1 MKYVKKKSFQSKWP
15 YRTHII
21 ELIIVS
27 YTDSDAKW
35 EAVAFIRCHRDKYSL
50 PGPGLHP
57 VYRLDSLGSGAVQRN
72 GRLKGHGIMAGYKR
86 AVIVI
91 TGVYKARAALYG
103 PNKSFIRPSVA
114 QSEKE
119 RFLFEKRPSGL
130 FSRWPRTH
138 TPRSVPHSP
147 NFIIFFFSSLL
158 FFV

>member
-1 MKYVKKKSFQSKWP
+1 MTLSN
-15 YRTHII
+15 THNRAHNKTHTLSNTHYCFIYWFWCQMR
-21 ELIIVS
+21 S
-27 YTDSDAKW
+27 R
-35 EAVAFIRCHRDKYSL
+35 AFIRCHRDKYSL
-50 PGPGLHP
+50 PGLHP
-57 VYRLDSLGSGAVQRN
+57 VYRLHSLGSGAVRRN
-72 GRLKGHGIMAGYKR
+72 GRLKGRGIMAGYKR

-103 PNKSFIRPSVA
+103 PSKSFIRPSVA